1 MAHEEALYRPIAED
15 VAPLPESRAQLLNSH
30 VPLPLKK
37 TQDHI
42 ALRLDTPR
50 AAVPAKRLRAGVS
63 LLARQPTPAAHTRRA
78 YTKTRTGRSMAQARR
93 NRRQNTIAKI
103 KGKGFR
109 HLSRP
114 PQPGQ
119 HLEAQITR
127 TVNPRENPNRFN
139 QIRSRSNAGTYIRF
153 GAEDFTVEKFR
164 DQIDTNVMGT
174 VNCLAPV
181 IEAMKPRRRGR
192 IAIVSSLTAYR
203 GLPMASAYGASKAA
217 LTNMGE
223 ALRPELEQ
231 FGITL
236 SIVHPGFVRTPLTE
250 RNEFPMPF
258 LMEPDIAARRIVKG
272 LEQGQFEI
280 TMPRRFAYLLKIG
293 RCLPY
298 RLYFAITRRMIGG

>member
-1 MAHEEALYRPIAED
+1 MSN
-15 VAPLPESRAQLLNSH
+15 VAWITGAGKGLGRHVAMQLADKGWRVAASARTASDLDTLKSHCRAMPGEIIPCAADISDESRMAEL
-30 VPLPLKK
+30 VGTIERDIGPLDL
-37 TQDHI
+37 
-42 ALRLDTPR
+42 
-50 AAVPAKRLRAGVS
+50 AVL
-63 LLARQPTPAAHTRRA
+63 
-78 YTKTRTGRSMAQARR
+78 
-93 NRRQNTIAKI
+93 
-103 KGKGFR
+103 
-109 HLSRP
+109 
-114 PQPGQ
+114 
-119 HLEAQITR
+119 
-127 TVNPRENPNRFN
+127 
-139 QIRSRSNAGTYIRF
+139 NAGTYIRF

-231 FGITL
+231 LGITL
-236 SIVHPGFVRTPLTE
+236 SIVHPGFVRTPLTDK
-250 RNEFPMPF
+250 NEFPMPF

-272 LEQGQFEI
+272 LERGQFEI
-280 TMPRRFAYLLKIG
+280 AMPRRFAYLLKIG

-298 RLYFAITRRMIGG
+298 GLYFAITRRMIGG